1 MPTEIEWTLDINWVA
16 KMREIIKP
24 DSDEDV
30 GRAGDTPTSR
40 LADEIANRCG
50 SNPLEAMR
58 VIEALFSVT
67 REVAEQPENRLL
79 ASGRLSFL
87 SQYVLPPGS
96 LINLAVPPKKK

>member
-1 MPTEIEWTLDINWVA
+1 MPTEVEWELDINWIA
-16 KMREIIKP
+16 KIREVLKP

-30 GRAGDTPTSR
+30 GKAGDTPTSR

-58 VIEALFSVT
+58 VIEALFAVT
-67 REVAEQPENRLL
+67 REVAKQTEHRLL
-79 ASGRLSFL
+79 ASGRLSLL
-87 SQYVLPPGS
+87 SQYVLSPGS